1 VSSENSKA
9 RGITVTVKYNGD
21 KAAPWAVFY
30 GSPSEIREDV
40 ISYFGL
46 DPYAMEQRT
55 LHELVQIASRVAS
68 GAPVSTPMQAAP
80 PPAAPAP
87 AQSEAQV
94 MQLLKDELGARPIEE
109 PAPKSDPWADA
120 GSPAGSPP
128 WDAPAPP
135 AVNPLLAEIAACGSV
150 LELQRLWAA
159 NQTAF
164 KDGDLLDAYKA
175 KGRSL
180 KAAA

>member
-1 VSSENSKA
+1 MSSENSKA

-30 GSPSEIREDV
+30 GSPSEIRVDV
-40 ISYFGL
+40 ISFFGL

-55 LHELVQIASRVAS
+55 LHELVQIASKVAS
-68 GAPVSTPMQAAP
+68 GAPVPTQMPPTP
-80 PPAAPAP
+80 P

-94 MQLLKDELGARPIEE
+94 MQLLKDELGATPIQE
-109 PAPKSDPWADA
+109 PAPQSDPWANA

-128 WDAPAPP
+128 WDTLAAP
-135 AVNPLLAEIAACGSV
+135 AVNPLLAQIEACTSVQALKEFWVKNQAAFADGS
-150 LELQRLWAA
+150 LM
-159 NQTAF
+159 
-164 KDGDLLDAYKA
+164 DAYKA

-180 KAAA
+180 KAVA